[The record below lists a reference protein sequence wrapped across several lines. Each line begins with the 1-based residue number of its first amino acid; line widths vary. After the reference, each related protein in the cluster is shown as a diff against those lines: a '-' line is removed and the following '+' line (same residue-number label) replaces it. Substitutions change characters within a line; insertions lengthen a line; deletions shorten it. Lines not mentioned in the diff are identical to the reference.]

1 MNRKITL
8 GTAAVLFAA
17 VGICW
22 AASSNVFM
30 GTWQL
35 NEAKSKTAAGAGKN
49 STVAYTMED
58 DNIKCTIDG
67 TDASGQAIHS
77 EWTGKF
83 DGKDHPV
90 TGDPTSDMRSYRMIN
105 SHTLSVTEEKDGK
118 VVDTVRI
125 VVSADGKTR
134 TVTAHGRNAKGM
146 PTTSVT
152 VYDKQ

>member
-8 GTAAVLFAA
+8 GMAAVLFA

-22 AASSNVFM
+22 AASGNVFM

-49 STVAYTMED
+49 STVAYTMEGD
-58 DNIKCTIDG
+58 KIKCTIDG
-67 TDASGQAIHS
+67 TDSSGQAIHS

-83 DGKDHPV
+83 DGKDYPV
-90 TGDPTSDMRSYRMIN
+90 TGDPVTNMRSYRLIN
-105 SHTLSVTEEKDGK
+105 SHTLSVTEKKDGK

-125 VVSADGKTR
+125 VVSVSGKTR
-134 TVTAHGRNAKGM
+134 TVTAHERNAKGM
-146 PTTSVT
+146 PITLVT

>member
-8 GTAAVLFAA
+8 GMAAVLFA

-49 STVAYTMED
+49 STVAYTMEG

-67 TDASGQAIHS
+67 TNSSGQPMHS

-83 DGKDHPV
+83 DGKDYPV
-90 TGDPTSDMRSYRMIN
+90 TGDPITDMRSYRMIN
-105 SHTLSVTEEKDGK
+105 SHTLSVTEKKDGK

-146 PTTSVT
+146 RTTSVT